1 MSDVMYHYTLFQ
13 WMFFFFIY
21 CFFGWC
27 IESTIVSINK
37 RHFVNRGFLRLPMLP
52 LYGSGAVLILWITL
66 PFQKNIIMIYL
77 VGLVGATILE
87 YFTGWAMESLFKIKY
102 WDYSSQKFQ
111 FKGRICLS
119 SSLFWGVLSVVLTE
133 LIHPPI
139 EKWIFQLNSS
149 IIMISSVLIAFLMLI
164 DTIISAKAA
173 LDLAKVLEQLSVA
186 KEDVEH
192 VIEQLEELKNSAQL
206 QIEELKE
213 NTQLQIS
220 ALKENAFKQTQD
232 RIEVLKNRLSE
243 LTEKREIEFKKIDFF
258 KSQLIKGHPTS
269 YSAKFN
275 ASLKELKERV
285 NQKFQQKG
293 ED

>member
-1 MSDVMYHYTLFQ
+1 
-13 WMFFFFIY
+13 
-21 CFFGWC
+21 
-27 IESTIVSINK
+27 
-37 RHFVNRGFLRLPMLP
+37 
-52 LYGSGAVLILWITL
+52 
-66 PFQKNIIMIYL
+66 
-77 VGLVGATILE
+77 
-87 YFTGWAMESLFKIKY
+87 
-102 WDYSSQKFQ
+102 
-111 FKGRICLS
+111 
-119 SSLFWGVLSVVLTE
+119 
-133 LIHPPI
+133 
-139 EKWIFQLNSS
+139 
-149 IIMISSVLIAFLMLI
+149 MLI